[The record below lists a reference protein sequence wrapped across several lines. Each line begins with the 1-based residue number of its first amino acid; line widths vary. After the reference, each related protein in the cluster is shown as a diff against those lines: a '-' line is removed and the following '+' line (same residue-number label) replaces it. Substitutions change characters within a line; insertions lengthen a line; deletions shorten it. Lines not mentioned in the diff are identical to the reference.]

1 MDFKKLKYIITIAE
15 YKNISKAANELF
27 ISQPSLSSILSNME
41 KDLGIC
47 LFDRST
53 NPLSLT
59 YAGEKYVE
67 TAKKI
72 LNLESNLRKELVDIS
87 NMKKGK
93 ITIGIPSVRGTH
105 VLPLI
110 LPKFKEEYPFI
121 EIHIIE
127 GDSNYLEEC
136 LLCGKVDLVLTSLP
150 SNNKKITCELL
161 YEERIMLAC
170 KKDYLN
176 SNYLLN
182 KNSNIVNLNNLKDV
196 DFILTKKNHRIR
208 KLTEHLF
215 DLFNFKPKILLETSN
230 TATAFRLA
238 TSGIGV
244 CFVSEMILNTTK
256 PMHEFDLFNIE
267 NHPIKWDISILYL
280 NNSYLSNV
288 ERHFINFS
296 KIVLRESA
304 KKNSII

>member
-1 MDFKKLKYIITIAE
+1 MSFKKLKYIITIAE
-15 YKNISKAANELF
+15 CRSISKAACELF
-27 ISQPSLSSILSNME
+27 ISQPSLSSILSNIE
-41 KDLGIC
+41 KDLGVS

-53 NPLSLT
+53 NPISLT

-72 LNLESNLRKELVDIS
+72 LSLESNLKKELIDIS
-87 NMKKGK
+87 TMKKGK

-110 LPKFKEEYPFI
+110 LPKFKQEYPGI
-121 EIHIIE
+121 DIHVIE

-136 LLCGKVDLVLTSLP
+136 LLSGKVDLVLTSLP
-150 SNNKKITCELL
+150 STDKRITCELL
-161 YEERIMLAC
+161 YEEKIMLAC
-170 KKDYLN
+170 KKGYLN
-176 SNYLLN
+176 SQHLLDI
-182 KNSNIVNLNNLKDV
+182 NSNIVNLNSLKDV

-215 DLFNFKPKILLETSN
+215 DSFNFKPKIILETSN

-256 PMHEFDLFNIE
+256 PMNEFDLFNIE
-267 NHPIKWDISILYL
+267 NSPVKWNISISYL
-280 NNSYLSNV
+280 NSSYLSNV
-288 ERHFINFS
+288 ERSFIDFA
-296 KIVLRESA
+296 KTVLKENA
-304 KKNSII
+304 KNNSII

>member
-1 MDFKKLKYIITIAE
+1 MSFKKLKYIITIAE
-15 YKNISKAANELF
+15 CRSISKAACELF

-41 KDLGIC
+41 KDLGVS

-53 NPLSLT
+53 NPISLT

-72 LNLESNLRKELVDIS
+72 LSLESNLKKELIDIS
-87 NMKKGK
+87 TMKKGK

-110 LPKFKEEYPFI
+110 LPKFKKEYPGI
-121 EIHIIE
+121 DIHVIE

-136 LLCGKVDLVLTSLP
+136 LLSGKVDLVLTSLP
-150 SNNKKITCELL
+150 STDKRITCELL
-161 YEERIMLAC
+161 YEETIMLAC
-170 KKDYLN
+170 KKGYLN
-176 SNYLLN
+176 SQHLLDI
-182 KNSNIVNLNNLKDV
+182 NSNIVNLNSLKDV

-208 KLTEHLF
+208 KLTEYLF
-215 DLFNFKPKILLETSN
+215 DLFNFKPKIILETSN

-256 PMHEFDLFNIE
+256 PMNEFDLFNIE
-267 NHPIKWDISILYL
+267 NSPVKWNISISYL
-280 NNSYLSNV
+280 NSSYLSNV
-288 ERHFINFS
+288 ERSFIDFA
-296 KIVLRESA
+296 KTVLKENA
-304 KKNSII
+304 KNNSII

>member
-1 MDFKKLKYIITIAE
+1 MDFKKLKYVITIAE
-15 YKNISKAANELF
+15 CKSISKAASKLF

-59 YAGEKYVE
+59 YAGEKYIE

-72 LNLESNLRKELVDIS
+72 LRLEDNLRKEIIDIS

-93 ITIGIPSVRGTH
+93 ITIGIPAVRGTY

-110 LPKFKEEYPFI
+110 LPKFKEKYPFI
-121 EIHIIE
+121 EVHIIE

-136 LLCGKVDLVLTSLP
+136 LLSGRVDLVLTSLP
-150 SNNKKITCELL
+150 STNKKVTCELL
-161 YEERIMLAC
+161 YQETIMLAC
-170 KKDYLN
+170 KKGYLN
-176 SNYLLN
+176 SKYLLDI
-182 KNSNIVNLNNLKDV
+182 NSNIVNLSSLKDV

-215 DLFNFKPKILLETSN
+215 DIYDFKPKILLETSN

-238 TSGIGV
+238 TSGIGI

-256 PMHEFDLFNIE
+256 SMYEFDLFNIE
-267 NHPIKWDISILYL
+267 DHPIKWDISISYL

-288 ERHFINFS
+288 ERHFINFC
-296 KIVLRESA
+296 KEALRENA
-304 KKNSII
+304 KNSSII

>member
-1 MDFKKLKYIITIAE
+1 METARK
-15 YKNISKAANELF
+15 
-27 ISQPSLSSILSNME
+27 ILS
-41 KDLGIC
+41 
-47 LFDRST
+47 
-53 NPLSLT
+53 
-59 YAGEKYVE
+59 
-67 TAKKI
+67 
-72 LNLESNLRKELVDIS
+72 LENNIRKELIDIS

-93 ITIGIPSVRGTH
+93 ITIGIPAVRGTH

-121 EIHIIE
+121 EVHIIE

-136 LLCGKVDLVLTSLP
+136 LLSGKVDLVLTSLP
-150 SNNKKITCELL
+150 STNKKITCELL
-161 YEERIMLAC
+161 YEEKIMLAC
-170 KKDYLN
+170 KKGYLD
-176 SNYLLN
+176 SSYLLDGS
-182 KNSNIVNLNNLKDV
+182 SNIVNLNSLKDV

-215 DLFNFKPKILLETSN
+215 DLYDFTPKILLETSN

-244 CFVSEMILNTTK
+244 CFVSEMILDTTK

-288 ERHFINFS
+288 ERHFISFC
-296 KIVLRESA
+296 KIALRENA
-304 KKNSII
+304 NKNSII

>member
-1 MDFKKLKYIITIAE
+1 MSFKKLKYIITIAE
-15 YKNISKAANELF
+15 CRSICKAACELF

-41 KDLGIC
+41 KDLGVS

-53 NPLSLT
+53 NPISLT

-72 LNLESNLRKELVDIS
+72 LSLESNLKKELIDIS
-87 NMKKGK
+87 TMKKGK

-110 LPKFKEEYPFI
+110 LPKFKKEYPGI
-121 EIHIIE
+121 DIHVIE

-136 LLCGKVDLVLTSLP
+136 LLSGKVDLVLTSLP
-150 SNNKKITCELL
+150 STDKRITCELL
-161 YEERIMLAC
+161 YEEKIMLAC
-170 KKDYLN
+170 KKGYLN
-176 SNYLLN
+176 SQHLLDI
-182 KNSNIVNLNNLKDV
+182 NSNIVNLNSLKDV

-208 KLTEHLF
+208 KLTEYLF
-215 DLFNFKPKILLETSN
+215 DLFNFKPKIILETSN

-256 PMHEFDLFNIE
+256 PMNEFDLFNIE
-267 NHPIKWDISILYL
+267 NSPVKWNISISYL
-280 NNSYLSNV
+280 NSSYLSNV
-288 ERHFINFS
+288 ERSFIDFA
-296 KIVLRESA
+296 KTVLKENA
-304 KKNSII
+304 KNNSII